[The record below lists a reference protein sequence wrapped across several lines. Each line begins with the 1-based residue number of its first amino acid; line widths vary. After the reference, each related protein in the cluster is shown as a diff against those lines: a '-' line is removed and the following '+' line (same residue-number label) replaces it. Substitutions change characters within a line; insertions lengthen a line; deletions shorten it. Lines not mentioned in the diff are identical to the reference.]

1 MRTWIAA
8 WTMLGALA
16 AHAGPPGDGR
26 DMGMGRHERGE
37 GQGQSSG
44 NRVLYTVRNL
54 SSLGGTSSAGN
65 GLTANGWVTGSSNLA
80 GDTASHATI
89 WIRGFLVDL
98 GTLGG
103 PNSNVAWP

>member
-8 WTMLGALA
+8 LTMLGGLA

-26 DMGMGRHERGE
+26 DMDMGHPGRGD

-54 SSLGGTSSAGN
+54 SSLGGTSSA
-65 GLTANGWVTGSSNLA
+65 APTGRA
-80 GDTASHATI
+80 GPRASAGRST
-89 WIRGFLVDL
+89 
-98 GTLGG
+98 
-103 PNSNVAWP
+103 